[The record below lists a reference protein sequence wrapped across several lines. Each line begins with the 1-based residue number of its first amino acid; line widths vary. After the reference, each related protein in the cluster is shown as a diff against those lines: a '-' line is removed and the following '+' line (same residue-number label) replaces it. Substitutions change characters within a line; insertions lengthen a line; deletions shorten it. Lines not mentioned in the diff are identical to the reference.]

1 MRSEVVT
8 SEQCDVLKDIFRN
21 VVSVSKRQ
29 QLELSAYVTVLSTF
43 KKANPQYTQELDEN
57 LEIVRNATTLQDSLG
72 EFELATKKFLSS
84 AFDSLSLSELSQIHE
99 IIKQKFS
106 Q

>member
-1 MRSEVVT
+1 VT

-43 KKANPQYTQELDEN
+43 KKANPQYAQELDEN

>member
-1 MRSEVVT
+1 VT

-29 QLELSAYVTVLSTF
+29 QLELSAYVTVFNTF

-57 LEIVRNATTLQDSLG
+57 LEIVRNATALPDKPLG
-72 EFELATKKFLSS
+72 QFELATEKFLSS
-84 AFDSLSLSELSQIHE
+84 AFDSLSVSELSQIHE
-99 IIKQKFS
+99 IIRRKFS
-106 Q
+106 H

>member
-1 MRSEVVT
+1 MT

-43 KKANPQYTQELDEN
+43 KKVNPQYAQELDEN
-57 LEIVRNATTLQDSLG
+57 LEIVRNATTLKDSLDQ
-72 EFELATKKFLSS
+72 FELATEKFLSS

>member
-1 MRSEVVT
+1 VT

-29 QLELSAYVTVLSTF
+29 QLELSAYVTVLNTF
-43 KKANPQYTQELDEN
+43 KKVNPQYAQELDEN
-57 LEIVRNATTLQDSLG
+57 LEIVRNAATLQDSLG
-72 EFELATKKFLSS
+72 QFELATAKFLSS

>member
-1 MRSEVVT
+1 VRSEAVT

-43 KKANPQYTQELDEN
+43 KKVNPQYAQELDEN
-57 LEIVRNATTLQDSLG
+57 LEIVRNATTLKDSLDQ
-72 EFELATKKFLSS
+72 FELATEKFLSS